1 MTVWGVLIG
10 LIIAIVLII
19 RKVSPVYSLILGSL
33 IGGLIGG
40 FPLSDTVSIMIDGV
54 KDVTPAILR
63 ILSAGV
69 LSGVLVKTG
78 AAVSISNTIIHK
90 LGQRHVFMALALAT
104 MLLTTIGVFIDVAVI
119 TVAPIALSLGQKL
132 SIPKSTLLLVK
143 VVILFHRIPIRLLL
157 LRTFELTYPLSC
169 SQIYFRQ

>member
-78 AAVSISNTIIHK
+78 AAVSI
-90 LGQRHVFMALALAT
+90 
-104 MLLTTIGVFIDVAVI
+104 
-119 TVAPIALSLGQKL
+119 
-132 SIPKSTLLLVK
+132 
-143 VVILFHRIPIRLLL
+143 
-157 LRTFELTYPLSC
+157 
-169 SQIYFRQ
+169 